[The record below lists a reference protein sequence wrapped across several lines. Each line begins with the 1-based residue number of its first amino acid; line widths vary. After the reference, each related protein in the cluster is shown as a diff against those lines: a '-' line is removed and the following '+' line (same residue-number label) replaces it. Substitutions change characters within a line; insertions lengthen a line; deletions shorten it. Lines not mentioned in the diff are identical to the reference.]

1 MSCPMVSSL
10 ELPLVVS
17 RASTPGWMDAVVVD
31 RTQRWC
37 TSVRLSHRSRDG
49 GGDTVERRTCAGPG
63 RSGADVVAEAGQC
76 KDGNQGRVRK
86 GGGRGDRGKSGG
98 RESSKGSEWKW
109 LVGSGRRGDRQ
120 TVVENGDGGGGLP

>member
-37 TSVRLSHRSRDG
+37 TSVRLSHRSRDS

-63 RSGADVVAEAGQC
+63 RSGADAMDRPAADVVAETGQC

-86 GGGRGDRGKSGG
+86 GGGRGDRGKS
-98 RESSKGSEWKW
+98 RSEERR
-109 LVGSGRRGDRQ
+109 VGK
-120 TVVENGDGGGGLP
+120 ECLL